1 MARFAVPKS
10 AEPLVADP
18 KTFTM
23 SAEWYRFFDQVAK
36 ALGGDT
42 ALSEIVTVTEETAAA
57 AEIAA
62 SAGGSEASGSDLYQ
76 RVEDLSSDVAHG
88 LAQIEAVRA
97 EATEALAAAVGSL
110 APISNTDALELARSR
125 GWRIEAAGSATL
137 VAGAATVTT
146 ELVTANS
153 LVLLTVQASGGT
165 PGLLSIGTVTP
176 GTSFAIASAN
186 GADTSTVAWFLFEPT
201 GD

>member
-1 MARFAVPKS
+1 
-10 AEPLVADP
+10 
-18 KTFTM
+18 
-23 SAEWYRFFDQVAK
+23 
-36 ALGGDT
+36 
-42 ALSEIVTVTEETAAA
+42 
-57 AEIAA
+57 
-62 SAGGSEASGSDLYQ
+62 
-76 RVEDLSSDVAHG
+76 
-88 LAQIEAVRA
+88 
-97 EATEALAAAVGSL
+97 
-110 APISNTDALELARSR
+110 
-125 GWRIEAAGSATL
+125 
-137 VAGAATVTT
+137 VTT